1 MPEKESAPD
10 QPTPDIQQTSEQVS
24 DSGIRNDE
32 VPVDGFDETSL
43 AQADALGLTSTN
55 QDPIAAL
62 PPAETSTVASEPS
75 ATEQQAPKGKMTT
88 GKKIGIA
95 SIAVAA
101 GTVLVVGAVFAS
113 KAGSDT
119 PKNASPLKNPVEASQ
134 SPQPSA
140 TEVTP
145 KSPNYA
151 ELIAAQE
158 IKSGQTP
165 EALASEINDR
175 LNSWQMAGTDTYQD
189 DYKAEVAKTGDAS
202 DASRTKFANSYAMK
216 QFVNIF
222 GPALYGIKAG
232 DSVEPQLQINI
243 DKLISLNSGN
253 LELHW
258 ITSAESTPYIRGTK
272 LDPVTPMRVESQNSD
287 MISLAIDYS
296 EFDNSDLNTAA
307 AIYASFGEPNINGF
321 RETDTITLK
330 NSGGVERITAFAT
343 SKR

>member
-10 QPTPDIQQTSEQVS
+10 QPTPDSQQISEQGS
-24 DSGIRNDE
+24 DSGIRNNE
-32 VPVDGFDETSL
+32 VPVDGVDETSL
-43 AQADALGLTSTN
+43 AQADALGLTRTN
-55 QDPIAAL
+55 QDSIAAL
-62 PPAETSTVASEPS
+62 APAETSTVANEPS
-75 ATEQQAPKGKMTT
+75 ATEEQAPTSKMTT

-101 GTVLVVGAVFAS
+101 GTVLIVGAVFAS
-113 KAGSDT
+113 KAGSDA

-145 KSPNYA
+145 KNPNFA

-165 EALASEINDR
+165 EALASDLTDR
-175 LNSWQMAGTDTYQD
+175 LNNWKMAGTDTFQD
-189 DYKAEVAKTGDAS
+189 DYKAEALKTGDGS
-202 DASRTKFANSYAMK
+202 DASRTKFAHDYAMK

-232 DSVEPQLQINI
+232 DTVEPQLQNGIDIAITIN
-243 DKLISLNSGN
+243 SSN

-258 ITSAESTPYIRGTK
+258 ITSAESTPYVRGDN
-272 LDPVTPMRVESQNSD
+272 LDPVSPVRVESQNSD
-287 MISLAIDYS
+287 KISLAINYS
-296 EFDNSDLNTAA
+296 EFDNSNLNTAA
-307 AIYASFGEPNINGF
+307 AAYASYGITPPSGIP
-321 RETDTITLK
+321 ETLSVTLQ
-330 NSGGVERITAFAT
+330 SRGGVEKITAYVANF
-343 SKR
+343 R